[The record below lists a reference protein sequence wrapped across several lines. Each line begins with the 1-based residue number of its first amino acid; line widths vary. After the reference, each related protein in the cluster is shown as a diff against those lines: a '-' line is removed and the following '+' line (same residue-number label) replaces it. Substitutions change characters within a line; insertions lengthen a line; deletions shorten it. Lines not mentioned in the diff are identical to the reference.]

1 MTQTMAHPLQQVAPS
16 SSTVLVRY
24 RRCCHVSSCFSPYH
38 GRLGQCSL
46 MFLADNTCILELN
59 IVTYMQNCQGT
70 HICMCVCMYV
80 CVHVCMYAYMYVC
93 MLACMYV
100 YVQIYMAPP
109 SASSFR
115 KLNGIKIILTKNW
128 SKVVSA
134 VLRLIVSVRSC
145 RSGHPHCA
153 IHTVQSEPEST
164 MSLSGYSGRTPSP
177 SSGGPGRPW
186 YLIR

>member
-164 MSLSGYSGRTPSP
+164 MSLSG
-177 SSGGPGRPW
+177 
-186 YLIR
+186 